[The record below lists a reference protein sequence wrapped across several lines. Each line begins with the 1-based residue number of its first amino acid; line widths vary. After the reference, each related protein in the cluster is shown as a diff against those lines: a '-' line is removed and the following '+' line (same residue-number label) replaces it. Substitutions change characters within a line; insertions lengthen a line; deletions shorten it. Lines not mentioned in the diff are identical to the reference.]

1 MANDDHKHT
10 VEALLFASDFPLSIK
25 KISEIIDDMT
35 EEEAAEIVQ
44 GLQSEYENL
53 GRGFILRHVA
63 GGYEFVTKPDYAV
76 WIKKLQA
83 ERRRTRLSH
92 AGLEI
97 TAIIAYRQPVNRA
110 DIEKIRGVDSGGALR
125 TLLERNLIKIAGR
138 VESPGRPLIYKT
150 TDEFLR
156 FFGVNSLSDLPQ
168 LEEIED
174 IIQHGA
180 KETGIAIEQLPIAS
194 GDSGS
199 EEM

>member
-1 MANDDHKHT
+1 MANDEHRHI

-44 GLQSEYENL
+44 ELQTEYENL

-63 GGYEFVTKPDYAV
+63 DGYEFVTKPDYVV
-76 WIKKLQA
+76 WIKKLQR
-83 ERRRTRLSH
+83 ERRRTRLSQ

-97 TAIIAYRQPVNRA
+97 IAIIAYRQPVNRA
-110 DIEKIRGVDSGGALR
+110 DIEKIRGVDSGGPLR
-125 TLLERNLIKIAGR
+125 TLLERNLIKISGR
-138 VESPGRPLIYKT
+138 EKSPGRPILYRT

-156 FFGVNSLSDLPQ
+156 FFGVNSLSDLPR

-174 IIQHGA
+174 LIQYDA
-180 KETGIAIEQLPIAS
+180 KETGITFEQLPVAS